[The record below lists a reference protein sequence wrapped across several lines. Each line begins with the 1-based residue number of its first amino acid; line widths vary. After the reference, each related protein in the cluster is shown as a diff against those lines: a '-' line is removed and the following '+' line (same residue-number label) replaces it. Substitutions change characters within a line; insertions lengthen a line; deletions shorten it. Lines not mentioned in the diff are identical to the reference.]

1 MNNETLLI
9 LATLMLIMGIVLLGI
24 RMLLPSDDS
33 RLNRWQ
39 YRLMVLFGFG
49 GALLFGI
56 FKLVAPPPQESQVSP
71 AAAEQPS
78 VITLEGC
85 MHQIPPSV
93 MQEDGIL
100 QNLYR
105 WLKPAEGDSSQSVEE
120 RRFHTY
126 IKAFYGGELCLGEQ
140 GTPATLR

>member
-1 MNNETLLI
+1 MMLMSFILACISLLLI
-9 LATLMLIMGIVLLGI
+9 
-24 RMLLPSDDS
+24 RDNS
-33 RLNRWQ
+33 RQNYWLH
-39 YRLMVLFGFG
+39 RLMVLFGFG

-56 FKLVAPPPQESQVSP
+56 FKLLEPPPQESQESP

-120 RRFHTY
+120 RR
-126 IKAFYGGELCLGEQ
+126 
-140 GTPATLR
+140 RS